1 MRKILLSSTSMV
13 AAATIASYA
22 TADVSVTGAFDWKYS
37 NISSNVAASDGTKF
51 GVDNEVVISFSNK
64 TDSGLTI
71 GGRYDVDGDAA
82 AVDESSIS
90 ISGGFGTLVLGQN
103 DGVSDAFGVNEQDLI
118 NDESHLGKF
127 SAAAI
132 ADGSATTTVGIATN
146 AGG

>member
-71 GGRYDVDGDAA
+71 GGRYDVDGDV

-90 ISGGFGTLVLGQN
+90 ISADLAHVL
-103 DGVSDAFGVNEQDLI
+103 SE
-118 NDESHLGKF
+118 
-127 SAAAI
+127 
-132 ADGSATTTVGIATN
+132 
-146 AGG
+146 